1 MEGLTIQI
9 SPRMLCPCGK
19 TVRKVTPEERQR
31 YDDAVRRVEAQSES
45 QITGPRGGK
54 EDSNAVSTDEDA

>member
-19 TVRKVTPEERQR
+19 TVRKMTPEERQR
-31 YDDAVRRVEAQSES
+31 YDDAVRRVEVQSES
-45 QITGPRGGK
+45 QITGRGDK

>member
-19 TVRKVTPEERQR
+19 TVRKMIPEERQQ
-31 YDDAVRRVEAQSES
+31 YDDVVGRVEVQSES
-45 QITGPRGGK
+45 QITGRGDK
-54 EDSNAVSTDEDA
+54 EDSNAVTTDADA